1 MIVQDFSNDGFT
13 LIELI
18 ISIAIISILILGIY
32 NLIFLSTNAMKI
44 EDEADDYLVSGTY
57 VVEYISDE
65 IRSGDY
71 ILPSY
76 LIKNLDVT
84 YPYNLKFV
92 ILNKDNDVNYY
103 ITYYFT
109 GKEIVRLSYK
119 TALETLP
126 EISKFD
132 GYNKLDI
139 GVSDIGDS
147 GLDLKNDVV
156 YLDLTFGDKITF
168 KVRSAVN
175 VENKIVKWGQKWKKD
190 QLLFL
195 L

>member
-1 MIVQDFSNDGFT
+1 MNAQDFSNDGFT

-18 ISIAIISILILGIY
+18 ISLAIISILVLGIY
-32 NLIFLSTNAMKI
+32 NLIFLSTNAMGI

-76 LIKNLDVT
+76 LIKNLDIT
-84 YPYNLKFV
+84 YPYNFKFV
-92 ILNKDNDVNYY
+92 ILNKSDDINEY
-103 ITYYFT
+103 ITYYYT
-109 GKEIVRLSYK
+109 GKEIVRISHK
-119 TALETLP
+119 TSSNNLP

-132 GYNKLDI
+132 GYNKLDL

-147 GLDLKNDVV
+147 GLNLDNNVV
-156 YLDLTFGDKITF
+156 YLDLTFGDKTTF

-175 VENKIVKWGQKWKKD
+175 VENKIIR
-190 QLLFL
+190 
-195 L
+195 

>member
-32 NLIFLSTNAMKI
+32 NLVFLSTNAMKI
-44 EDEADDYLVSGTY
+44 ENEADDYLVSGTY

-84 YPYNLKFV
+84 YPYNLRFV

-175 VENKIVKWGQKWKKD
+175 VENKIVK
-190 QLLFL
+190 
-195 L
+195 

>member
-1 MIVQDFSNDGFT
+1 MSVQDFSNDGFT

-18 ISIAIISILILGIY
+18 ISLAIISILVLGIY
-32 NLIFLSTNAMKI
+32 NLIFLSTNAMSI

-76 LIKNLDVT
+76 LIKNLDTT

-92 ILNKDNDVNYY
+92 ILNKKNNTNEY
-103 ITYYFT
+103 ITYYYT
-109 GKEIVRLSYK
+109 GKEIVRISYK
-119 TALETLP
+119 TSLKILP

-147 GLDLKNDVV
+147 GLNLKKNII
-156 YLDLTFGDKITF
+156 YLDLTFGDKTTF

-175 VENKIVKWGQKWKKD
+175 VENKIIR
-190 QLLFL
+190 
-195 L
+195 